1 MNGPGDV
8 RVLVVDDDAMVG
20 EMIQAMLAHAGF
32 RSIGRAASGRA
43 AVEMAA
49 QTHPDVVLMDIS
61 LPDMDGIEV
70 LGGLRGW
77 LSAPVI
83 VLSAR
88 TDSAEK
94 VEALDAGADDYVTKP
109 ADARE
114 MERPSPGPRL
124 CTIRPCAT

>member
-1 MNGPGDV
+1 
-8 RVLVVDDDAMVG
+8 
-20 EMIQAMLAHAGF
+20 MLDLG
-32 RSIGRAASGRA
+32 
-43 AVEMAA
+43 
-49 QTHPDVVLMDIS
+49 

-94 VEALDAGADDYVTKP
+94 VEAFDA
-109 ADARE
+109 AR
-114 MERPSPGPRL
+114 M
-124 CTIRPCAT
+124 TT